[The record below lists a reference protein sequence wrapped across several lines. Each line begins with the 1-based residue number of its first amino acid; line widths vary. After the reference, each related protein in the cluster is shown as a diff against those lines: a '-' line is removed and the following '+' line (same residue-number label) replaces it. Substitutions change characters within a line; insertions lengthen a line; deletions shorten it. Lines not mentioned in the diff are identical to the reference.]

1 MKKNLFTTFIAC
13 FFYFA
18 SSAQSVKDMPG
29 TYTIDSC
36 LIIAKANPGWQLPD
50 TAQIRV
56 LSPMLNGFAY
66 LTRTMYGGDNY
77 VEVEMR
83 NPLRKLIASPMNGN
97 EPAYYSIVLV
107 PASEPAVLNG
117 KP

>member
-1 MKKNLFTTFIAC
+1 MILVIFIYDAC
-13 FFYFA
+13 V
-18 SSAQSVKDMPG
+18 AQVRDLPG

-56 LSPMLNGFAY
+56 LAPMLNGFAY

-97 EPAYYSIVLV
+97 EPAYYSVVLV
-107 PASEPAVLNG
+107 PASEPAVLKG